1 MRSTNKFICFDLE
14 GPLAPQDNAYELMKL
29 FPKGDKIFEV
39 ISRYDDLLTLEEK
52 EGYEPG
58 DTLALIVPFLIL
70 HNISEANISTL
81 AAEASLTGGVQRLIS
96 HLQNSG
102 WRIFCIS
109 TSYEQYAFYITQ
121 KLGIYAHNVACT
133 SFPLNKLRA
142 TLCQEDEKL
151 LRQAEADILKM
162 RPVADDKRI
171 KQSLDRFFWQK
182 MPASKLGAAIS
193 QVKPVGGR
201 RKVVALNKFAG
212 KYDQP
217 LSNWAVVGDS
227 ITDFRMLQA
236 VEAAN
241 GLAIVFNGNEYALP
255 YATMSLAST
264 LISDLIEVLE
274 VWHKGGRDAVE
285 KLVKKKEKAGG
296 TGDRG
301 YFHWLAGRKNIGDVI
316 KIHKK
321 MRKLVR
327 EEAGKLG

>member
-1 MRSTNKFICFDLE
+1 MKSTNKFICFDLE

-29 FPKGDKIFEV
+29 FPKGDRIFEV
-39 ISRYDDLLTLEEK
+39 ISRYDDLLTLEGK
-52 EGYEPG
+52 EDYEPG

-70 HNISEANISTL
+70 HNISEANISAL
-81 AAEASLTGGVQRLIS
+81 AAESPLTGGAPRLIS

-102 WRIFCIS
+102 WKVFCIS

-121 KLGIYAHNVACT
+121 KLGIYAQNVACT
-133 SFPLNKLRA
+133 SFPLNKLRE

-151 LRQAEADILKM
+151 LQQAETDILKM

-201 RKVVALNKFAG
+201 RKVAALNRFAG

-255 YATMSLAST
+255 YATISLAST

-274 VWHKGGRDAVE
+274 AWYKGGRERVE
-285 KLVKKKEKAGG
+285 KLVKQKEKAGG
-296 TGDRG
+296 MGDKG
-301 YFHWLAGRKNIGDVI
+301 YFHWLAGRKNIDDVV

-321 MRKLVR
+321 IRKLVR